1 MKLIDGWR
9 QSWRLWS
16 VRLSAI
22 GAVLMGWAALTPD
35 ALLQAWNAL
44 PDDVQALVPEQVG
57 KAIPF
62 LLFLAALV
70 ARLIPQP
77 KAAAKVQEAVDG
89 NAQ

>member
-1 MKLIDGWR
+1 MKVINGWR
-9 QSWRLWS
+9 QAWRLWS

-22 GAVLMGWAALTPD
+22 GAIIMGWAALAPD

-44 PDDVQALVPEQVG
+44 PADVQAMVPESVG

-62 LLFLAALV
+62 LLFVGTLV

-77 KAAAKVQEAVDG
+77 KAAAKIEEAANG
-89 NAQ
+89 AA

>member
-9 QSWRLWS
+9 QAWRLWS

-22 GAVLMGWAALTPD
+22 GVMLMGWAALTPD

-44 PDDVQALVPEQVG
+44 PADVQAMVPENIG

-62 LLFLAALV
+62 LLFLGTLI
-70 ARLIPQP
+70 ARYVSQP
-77 KAAAKVQEAVDG
+77 KAAAKIEEAANG
-89 NAQ
+89 PA

>member
-9 QSWRLWS
+9 QAWRLWS

-22 GAVLMGWAALTPD
+22 GAILMGWAALTPD

-44 PDDVQALVPEQVG
+44 PADVQALLPEQVG

-62 LLFLAALV
+62 LLFIGTLV
-70 ARLIPQP
+70 ARFIPQP
-77 KAAAKVQEAVDG
+77 KANAKIEEAASGGA
-89 NAQ
+89 